1 MFLNFLRCQLIK
13 PTPPL
18 VAYFAIANIVLLAFN
33 YFEGVFNE
41 NTERRVASFFT
52 FEKSLTTIR

>member
-13 PTPPL
+13 PSPLL
-18 VAYFAIANIVLLAFN
+18 VAYFAIVNTVLLAFN

-41 NTERRVASFFT
+41 NTERRVDSFFT